1 MRKVQIPPAP
11 ENTVSGFTG
20 FTVPLEAFISGLIC
34 DETYHIKLAIE
45 VPRYSFGLRSIFE
58 ANSFASPAIEV
69 SSFNSEADISGS
81 SVLEGCGDLNLQFI
95 GVAI

>member
-1 MRKVQIPPAP
+1 M
-11 ENTVSGFTG
+11 
-20 FTVPLEAFISGLIC
+20 C
-34 DETYHIKLAIE
+34 DETYHIKLAIGNCLDTALDSG
-45 VPRYSFGLRSIFE
+45 VFLE

-95 GVAI
+95 RRAI